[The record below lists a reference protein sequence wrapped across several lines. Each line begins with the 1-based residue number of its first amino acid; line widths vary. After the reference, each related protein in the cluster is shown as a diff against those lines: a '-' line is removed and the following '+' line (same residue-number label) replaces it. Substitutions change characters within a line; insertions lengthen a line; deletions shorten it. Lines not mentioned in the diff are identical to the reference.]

1 MNVHES
7 EKAAGIL
14 RTLGYEE
21 CDRDEDAD
29 FILFNTCC
37 IRDNAERRAK
47 GNIGAA
53 KVLKRSKPELIIA
66 VMGCMTQQDG
76 AGEELM
82 RRMPFVDIVMG
93 AR

>member
-1 MNVHES
+1 MQKYKIITYGCQMNVHES

-76 AGEELM
+76 AGE
-82 RRMPFVDIVMG
+82 
-93 AR
+93 